1 MNVIYSKQA
10 IKTLGGM
17 DMPTKQRIRT
27 AIELL
32 PEGDTKQIEGR
43 KLIFHVAAHDSQGI
57 IGEGIHERAIVD
69 IERFMGKICPLHN
82 SLSKPCTTTEAQAQP
97 KTAGI

>member
-43 KLIFHVAAHDSQGI
+43 KLVTYRLRVGGWRVLYSFGMDNTIFIEKIAPA
-57 IGEGIHERAIVD
+57 RA
-69 IERFMGKICPLHN
+69 
-82 SLSKPCTTTEAQAQP
+82 SL
-97 KTAGI
+97 